1 MPNKEMPILSRLHV
15 YLLFATSKLHDLA
28 IIMNSIAQENW
39 DILGAVPLIYLM
51 SSYF

>member
-1 MPNKEMPILSRLHV
+1 MPNKEMPTLSRLHV

-28 IIMNSIAQENW
+28 IMNSIAQENW